1 MKACPIGVA
10 AAALLALGATAAPAS
25 AANILFSDFVGTWSD
40 PSGAKVTYSGNG
52 AGDAHAAWGSA
63 LAQSSYVFA
72 GVSGF
77 GTSLAEGA
85 APFTIGAFT
94 HNNAKISGGAIT
106 GIKLS
111 ISTSVIV
118 DGVDQGVRNFVYGF
132 DHWETPNNAPGVNG
146 VCGNGERERDASNL
160 YGCADR
166 TRATL
171 LKAADFVKIDGKY
184 YALDISGL
192 VHNGNPVE
200 EFWTREKES
209 GSANLRAQL
218 RLVAAAVPE
227 PANWAMMIVGFGFAG
242 AAVRAGR
249 RRNILATSPKA

>member
-1 MKACPIGVA
+1 MKACSIGVA

-25 AANILFSDFVGTWSD
+25 AANILFNDFVGTWSD
-40 PSGAKVTYSGNG
+40 PVGAKVVYTGNG
-52 AGDAHAAWGSA
+52 TDEAHAAWGSA
-63 LAQSSYVFA
+63 LAKSSYVFA
-72 GVSGF
+72 GASGVGVSLGD
-77 GTSLAEGA
+77 AQ
-85 APFTIGAFT
+85 PFTIGTFT

-106 GIKLS
+106 GIALS

-118 DGVDQGVRNFVYGF
+118 DGVNQGVRNFVYGF

-171 LKAADFVKIDGKY
+171 LKAAELVKIGGAY

-192 VHNGNPVE
+192 VHDGNPVE

-218 RLVAAAVPE
+218 RLVSAAVPE
-227 PANWAMMIVGFGFAG
+227 PTNWAMMIVGFGFAG
-242 AAVRAGR
+242 AAVRVGR
-249 RRNILATSPKA
+249 RRNILATSPKT